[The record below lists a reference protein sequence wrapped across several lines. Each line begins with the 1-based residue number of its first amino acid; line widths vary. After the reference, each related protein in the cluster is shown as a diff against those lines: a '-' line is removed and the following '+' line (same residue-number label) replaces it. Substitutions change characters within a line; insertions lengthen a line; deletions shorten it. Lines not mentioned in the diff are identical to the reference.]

1 KGLLRIMTIP
11 EDLFFLA
18 VVWLMRSMV
27 LSAWDNPDGNVTPFV
42 RANVVRLRWI
52 AVLFGAMW
60 VYHLVLPT
68 FIEEVSF
75 YSALNDFGPVIEED
89 PPWFL
94 TNGTLGVAVL
104 LLILSQVFSYGA
116 RLQKDV
122 EGLV

>member
-1 KGLLRIMTIP
+1 M
-11 EDLFFLA
+11 
-18 VVWLMRSMV
+18 WL
-27 LSAWDNPDGNVTPFV
+27 
-42 RANVVRLRWI
+42 
-52 AVLFGAMW
+52 
-60 VYHLVLPT
+60 YHLVLPT

-75 YSALNDFGPVIEED
+75 YSALNNFGPVIGED